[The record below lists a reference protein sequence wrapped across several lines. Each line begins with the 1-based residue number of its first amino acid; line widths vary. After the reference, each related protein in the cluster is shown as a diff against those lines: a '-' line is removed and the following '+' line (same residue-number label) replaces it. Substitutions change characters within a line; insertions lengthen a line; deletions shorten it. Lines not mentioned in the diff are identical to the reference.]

1 MKAIILRMTT
11 MLALIVGLTAV
22 AAQAQTT
29 PKAVRFTV
37 PFEFN
42 VNSEVLPAGDYTVSV
57 ENQTVRIQKNDGK
70 ANVIALSRR
79 TVSTNRSDSPVKLT
93 FRHYGDQYYL
103 AQVWVADG
111 VGRELKRQ
119 PKDNE
124 LLARDSR
131 MVEVQGMAR

>member
-1 MKAIILRMTT
+1 MKAIILRITT
-11 MLALIVGLTAV
+11 MLAVIVGLTAV

-29 PKAVRFTV
+29 PRAVRFTV

-42 VNSEVLPAGDYTVSV
+42 VNSDVLPAGDYTVSV

-79 TVSTNRSDSPVKLT
+79 TVSANRSDSPVKLT

>member
-29 PKAVRFTV
+29 PRAVRFTV

-57 ENQTVRIQKNDGK
+57 DNQTVRIQKNDGK

-79 TVSTNRSDSPVKLT
+79 TVSANRSDSRVKLT

-131 MVEVQGMAR
+131 TVEVQGMAR

>member
-79 TVSTNRSDSPVKLT
+79 TVSANRSDSPVKLT
-93 FRHYGDQYYL
+93 FRHYGDQHYL